1 MQVNEMGQHKYAL
14 IATRI
19 REEIQTGEYHPGDRL
34 PTEFDLTKRF
44 QVSRQ
49 TVRQAMAQ
57 LQKEGYL
64 IQRQGSGTY
73 VTEFGREK
81 KIRGAR

>member
-1 MQVNEMGQHKYAL
+1 MGQHKYAM
-14 IATRI
+14 IAARI
-19 REEIQTGEYHPGDRL
+19 REEIQSGEYRPGERL
-34 PTEFDLTKRF
+34 PTEFELTGRF

-64 IQRQGSGTY
+64 IQRQG
-73 VTEFGREK
+73 
-81 KIRGAR
+81 AAPM